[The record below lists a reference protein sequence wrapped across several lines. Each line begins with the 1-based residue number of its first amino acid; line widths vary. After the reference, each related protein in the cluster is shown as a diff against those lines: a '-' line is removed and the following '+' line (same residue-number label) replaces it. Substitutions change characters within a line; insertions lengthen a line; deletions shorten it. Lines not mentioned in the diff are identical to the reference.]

1 MIVVLSVMSSLFN
14 CWFGF
19 IFWALA
25 YFRMRNADIKVGR
38 KRQPILDYLS
48 VALNVVIMLT
58 GALYLTLGT
67 YVSVQG
73 IIDQFNAGTVN
84 SVFSCKSN
92 GL

>member
-1 MIVVLSVMSSLFN
+1 MSSLFN

-25 YFRMRNADIKVGR
+25 YFRMRNADRKVGR
-38 KRQPILDYLS
+38 QRNRILDILS

-58 GALYLTLGT
+58 GVLYLTLGT

-73 IIDQFNAGTVN
+73 IIDQFRAGQVS

>member
-1 MIVVLSVMSSLFN
+1 MSSLFN

-25 YFRMRNADIKVGR
+25 YFRMRNADRKVGN
-38 KRQPILDYLS
+38 KRNPVLDAFS

-73 IIDQFNAGTVN
+73 IIDQFRAGQVS